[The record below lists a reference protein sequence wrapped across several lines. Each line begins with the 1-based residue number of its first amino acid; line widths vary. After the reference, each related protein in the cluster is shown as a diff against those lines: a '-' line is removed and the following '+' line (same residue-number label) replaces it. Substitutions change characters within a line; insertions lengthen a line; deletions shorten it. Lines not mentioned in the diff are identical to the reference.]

1 VIRYPALA
9 VTGGVGCGKSEVG
22 RILERIGV
30 AVLDSD
36 AVAHRL
42 LRESPE
48 VREAVVRLCG
58 SGVRGADGELDRA
71 AIAARVFADD
81 AMRKE
86 LEAILHPRV
95 REAIETWRATWRA
108 RGACAALIPLLFE
121 AGFDTG
127 WDAIWCV
134 AARDDVAAARLA
146 ARGWTPEQIEA
157 RRKAQWP
164 TAEKA
169 ARADA
174 TIENN
179 GSLEEL
185 ESLVKRLWRSLEKR
199 SR

>member
-1 VIRYPALA
+1 
-9 VTGGVGCGKSEVG
+9 
-22 RILERIGV
+22 LERLGV

-36 AVAHRL
+36 AIVHRL
-42 LRESPE
+42 LKTSPE
-48 VREAVVRLCG
+48 VREAVVRVCG
-58 SGVRGADGELDRA
+58 NGVCGANGELDRA
-71 AIAARVFADD
+71 AIAARVFAD
-81 AMRKE
+81 APMRRA

-95 REAIETWRATWRA
+95 RKEIDAWREAWRT
-108 RGACAALIPLLFE
+108 RGPCAALIPLLFE
-121 AGFDTG
+121 AGMESG

-134 AARDDVAAARLA
+134 TARDDIAAARLA

-169 ARADA
+169 ARSDA

-185 ESLVKRLWRSLEKR
+185 ESLVERLWRSLEKR
-199 SR
+199 SQQHV